1 MKRAK
6 LYFELLQPGLTGEP
20 FIEFDSHQRVPG
32 VCQNIALGASP
43 TASNSVFLIPAFSVS
58 FNFVFFPNYLHT

>member
-6 LYFELLQPGLTGEP
+6 LCFELPQPGLTGEP
-20 FIEFDSHQRVPG
+20 FIELDSHQRVPG

-43 TASNSVFLIPAFSVS
+43 TANNSVFLISAFSVH
-58 FNFVFFPNYLHT
+58 LT